1 MNNPN
6 KIIMNGITVYSSKE
20 QTIITI
26 NNNILEKEYIIN
38 LLDRL
43 KIEYYAQ
50 KANFDESV
58 LDLAEDITEKWW
70 RENKSNYMKGVKI

>member
-1 MNNPN
+1 
-6 KIIMNGITVYSSKE
+6 MNGITVYSSKE
-20 QTIITI
+20 QTIIAI

-50 KANFDESV
+50 KADFDESV
-58 LDLAEDITEKWW
+58 LDLAEEISEKWW
-70 RENKSNYMKGVKI
+70 KENKSNYMRGVKI